1 MPHARR
7 TSATRDFMIAEG
19 LLERVEDFDFSGRTI
34 LASRLGYRITP
45 LFVDRFL
52 GRLFETPDAVFTE
65 EMLRPEKQSLELFAA
80 GVDAIVEAQRRVA
93 LNYFEDG
100 SVEAACPPLK
110 ALLHIM
116 AHGEF
121 EGMGLD
127 DPRLSRIFST
137 AKWCSKASGIS
148 SGYARSRNG
157 ISRCGSGTWQPCRI
171 LSRAARPRLHL
182 TLTSRN
188 ALNVLGNNWRA

>member
-1 MPHARR
+1 M
-7 TSATRDFMIAEG
+7 
-19 LLERVEDFDFSGRTI
+19 
-34 LASRLGYRITP
+34 GYRITT
-45 LFVDRFL
+45 LFADRFL

-116 AHGEF
+116 AHGTYE
-121 EGMGLD
+121 EMKLD
-127 DPRLSRIFST
+127 DPSFRELFDREAVLQSDWYQERLRVKQERDT
-137 AKWCSKASGIS
+137 ALWRRHVAALDKFQQAGTFQR
-148 SGYARSRNG
+148 ARF
-157 ISRCGSGTWQPCRI
+157 Q
-171 LSRAARPRLHL
+171 H
-182 TLTSRN
+182 
-188 ALNVLGNNWRA
+188 